1 MRLTFGPFIAVWSRW
16 FFYFILSFDLKKG
29 NGLNLDIALIERL
42 QRMEGPTTARL
53 GREKA
58 NEKKNKGNKLTR
70 TYKKGGE
77 FRIHLPHRAEQ
88 SNRLIDGGEN
98 EMGVVTPIRHQIAAL
113 DFVSNHPMH
122 SLWSCF
128 FVGGLRK
135 WEKKAPL
142 LLLRPQIKYRYR
154 SNAARRFIISF
165 YYFFCRRLCGVW
177 AQKFWWNP

>member
-1 MRLTFGPFIAVWSRW
+1 M
-16 FFYFILSFDLKKG
+16 
-29 NGLNLDIALIERL
+29 DIALIERL

-122 SLWSCF
+122 SL
-128 FVGGLRK
+128 
-135 WEKKAPL
+135 
-142 LLLRPQIKYRYR
+142 
-154 SNAARRFIISF
+154 
-165 YYFFCRRLCGVW
+165 
-177 AQKFWWNP
+177 